1 MLLQKVQFLSSKT
14 THFIQKKISVN
25 RRSLSHK
32 FIMID
37 SWAVNKTL
45 ENVSA
50 STRSFP
56 SKSEGI
62 ALCSAFMLFSVS
74 ITAGNLLTLVLF
86 AATKPLRRKSSF
98 LVLNMHMTFADL
110 MLGAFTL
117 PFYIYL
123 VGDDYQLWTAKYDFE
138 HMAYKIFD
146 ASFDNIFLL
155 GSYISA
161 ASISC
166 ERFYAVFWPF
176 KHRSLSTRTY
186 RITIFSIWTFAVLL
200 STLITFLYVSSSFES
215 SLYVFIPVVLGL
227 TVIICVCNIAIWRNF
242 QRERV
247 ATQHRNGASRN
258 RRLTKTLLLMST
270 LALVCWL
277 PLIILNILIN
287 MTKTSIPRKFYLMV
301 NILNYSNSFVNPIVY
316 VFRIPEFQ
324 QALRSC
330 DTKRR
335 PAIKMVKTERRNR
348 KVAPITPETQLRIL
362 RNDPSHLQVEVEQE
376 GIRKLSFSQLR

>member
-1 MLLQKVQFLSSKT
+1 MLLQKVEFLSSKT

-62 ALCSAFMLFSVS
+62 ALCSAFILSSVL

-86 AATKPLRRKSSF
+86 AATKPLRKKSLF
-98 LVLNMHMTFADL
+98 LVMNMAFADL

-138 HMAYKIFD
+138 NMAYKIFY

-166 ERFYAVFWPF
+166 ERFYAVFLPF

-200 STLITFLYVSSSFES
+200 STLITLLYVSSSFES
-215 SLYVFIPVVLGL
+215 SLYVFVPVVLGL

-247 ATQHRNGASRN
+247 AAQHRNGASRN

-277 PLIILNILIN
+277 PLITLNILIN
-287 MTKTSIPRKFYLMV
+287 MTKTSIPSKFYLMV

-330 DTKRR
+330 YTKRR

-376 GIRKLSFSQLR
+376 DIRKLSFSKLR

>member
-1 MLLQKVQFLSSKT
+1 MLLQKVEFLSSKT

-62 ALCSAFMLFSVS
+62 ALCSAFILSSVL

-86 AATKPLRRKSSF
+86 AATKPLRKKSLF
-98 LVLNMHMTFADL
+98 LVMNMAFADL

-138 HMAYKIFD
+138 HMAYKIFY

-200 STLITFLYVSSSFES
+200 STLITLLYVSSSFES
-215 SLYVFIPVVLGL
+215 SLYVFVPVVLGL

-242 QRERV
+242 QLERV
-247 ATQHRNGASRN
+247 AAQHRNGASRN

-277 PLIILNILIN
+277 PFIPLNILIN
-287 MTKTSIPRKFYLMV
+287 MTKTSIPSKFYLMV
-301 NILNYSNSFVNPIVY
+301 NILNYCVCIQNS
-316 VFRIPEFQ
+316 
-324 QALRSC
+324 
-330 DTKRR
+330 
-335 PAIKMVKTERRNR
+335 
-348 KVAPITPETQLRIL
+348 
-362 RNDPSHLQVEVEQE
+362 
-376 GIRKLSFSQLR
+376 

>member
-1 MLLQKVQFLSSKT
+1 MLLQKVEFLSSKT

-62 ALCSAFMLFSVS
+62 ALCSAFILSSVL

-86 AATKPLRRKSSF
+86 AATKPLRKKSLF
-98 LVLNMHMTFADL
+98 LVMNMAFADL

-138 HMAYKIFD
+138 NMAYKIFY

-166 ERFYAVFWPF
+166 ERFYAVFLPF

-200 STLITFLYVSSSFES
+200 STLIILIYVSSSFES
-215 SLYVFIPVVLGL
+215 GLYVFIPVVLGL
-227 TVIICVCNIAIWRNF
+227 TIIICVCNIAIWRNF
-242 QRERV
+242 HHESV
-247 ATQHRNGASRN
+247 ASQHRSGASPN

-277 PLIILNILIN
+277 PVIILNILIN
-287 MTKTSIPRKFYLMV
+287 ITKTSIPGKFYFMV

-330 DTKRR
+330 CTKRR
-335 PAIKMVKTERRNR
+335 PTIK
-348 KVAPITPETQLRIL
+348 
-362 RNDPSHLQVEVEQE
+362 
-376 GIRKLSFSQLR
+376 

>member
-1 MLLQKVQFLSSKT
+1 MLLQKVEFLSSKT

-25 RRSLSHK
+25 RSSLSHK

-62 ALCSAFMLFSVS
+62 ALCSAFILSSVL

-86 AATKPLRRKSSF
+86 AATKALRRKSLF
-98 LVLNMHMTFADL
+98 LVMNMAFADL

-123 VGDDYQLWTAKYDFE
+123 VGDGYQLWTAKYDSE
-138 HMAYKIFD
+138 HMAYKIFY

-155 GSYISA
+155 GSCISA

-200 STLITFLYVSSSFES
+200 STLITLLYVSSSFKS

-247 ATQHRNGASRN
+247 AAQHRNGASRN
-258 RRLTKTLLLMST
+258 RRLTKTLLLMSI
-270 LALVCWL
+270 LALLCWL
-277 PLIILNILIN
+277 PIIILNILIYI
-287 MTKTSIPRKFYLMV
+287 TKTSVSWEFYYIV

-324 QALRSC
+324 QALRLC
-330 DTKRR
+330 CTKSR
-335 PAIKMVKTERRNR
+335 PAIKMVKIQR
-348 KVAPITPETQLRIL
+348 KKPNGCT
-362 RNDPSHLQVEVEQE
+362 
-376 GIRKLSFSQLR
+376 

>member
-1 MLLQKVQFLSSKT
+1 M
-14 THFIQKKISVN
+14 
-25 RRSLSHK
+25 
-32 FIMID
+32 
-37 SWAVNKTL
+37 
-45 ENVSA
+45 
-50 STRSFP
+50 
-56 SKSEGI
+56 
-62 ALCSAFMLFSVS
+62 
-74 ITAGNLLTLVLF
+74 
-86 AATKPLRRKSSF
+86 
-98 LVLNMHMTFADL
+98 NMAFADL

-123 VGDDYQLWTAKYDFE
+123 VGDYYQLWTAKFDSE
-138 HMAYKIFD
+138 HMAYKIFY

-200 STLITFLYVSSSFES
+200 STLITLLYVSSSFES
-215 SLYVFIPVVLGL
+215 SLYVFVPVVLGL

-247 ATQHRNGASRN
+247 AAQHRNGASRN

-277 PLIILNILIN
+277 L
-287 MTKTSIPRKFYLMV
+287 
-301 NILNYSNSFVNPIVY
+301 
-316 VFRIPEFQ
+316 
-324 QALRSC
+324 
-330 DTKRR
+330 
-335 PAIKMVKTERRNR
+335 
-348 KVAPITPETQLRIL
+348 
-362 RNDPSHLQVEVEQE
+362 
-376 GIRKLSFSQLR
+376 